1 MNPNNITMP
10 VTDDQEF
17 DHFIRIVTDDELDSL
32 VLKEYFKLVYKS
44 PVGKLIDQQDDGTV
58 MIYHTRDDDHCYDI
72 PLTTNISKIDGD
84 ILSRKLLT
92 IFPFDFNIEASTA
105 NANI

>member
-1 MNPNNITMP
+1 MNLDNIT
-10 VTDDQEF
+10 VHDAEQEF
-17 DHFIRIVTDDELDSL
+17 DHFIRIVTDDELASGIL
-32 VLKEYFKLVYKS
+32 REYFKLVYKS

-58 MIYHTRDDDHCYDI
+58 MIYHTRDNDHCYDI
-72 PLTTNISKIDGD
+72 SLNANISKLDGD

-92 IFPFDFNIEASTA
+92 IFPFDFSIEASTA